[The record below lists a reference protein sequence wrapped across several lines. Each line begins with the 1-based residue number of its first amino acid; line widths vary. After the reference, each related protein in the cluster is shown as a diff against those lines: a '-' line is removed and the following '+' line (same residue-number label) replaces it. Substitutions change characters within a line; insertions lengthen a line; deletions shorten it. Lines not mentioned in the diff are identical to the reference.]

1 MVDYIFSSYLFNCP
15 GFVYK
20 PTRRLDERR
29 TKSKIKNKMS
39 LLKVKNLNISYP
51 TRKETIVASKDV
63 EFTLE
68 RGEILGI
75 VGESG
80 SGKSTIANAII
91 NLIDPPGEITGG
103 SIKIDKIELRDNEE
117 VIQKIRGKK
126 IGFVFQDPQTSLN
139 PLFKIKDQ
147 LIETIQTHLD
157 LDYQEALNR
166 SIQLLEE
173 VGIDNAEK
181 RIEDYPHQF
190 SGGMRQRVVIALA
203 ISCEPDLIIADEP
216 TTALDVSIQYQ
227 ILELL
232 KDLTQ
237 KRNLGVI
244 IITHDMG
251 VIAETTN
258 KVIVMRYG
266 VIVEQG
272 DTKELLTNPK
282 STEARSLVISVPPT
296 NKKIDRFKLISPDGK
311 EITSDS
317 KNLTKKI
324 IKTWGVRENTNQ
336 KLLELKD
343 VTKIFDD
350 NSMASKFSFGPK
362 KQIVDKVVKA
372 VDTVSFELFEG
383 ETLGLVGESGSGKS
397 TIAKIITGLVRPTSG
412 EIFYNNI
419 SLYNSKRKYQIDKSR
434 GQIQMIFQDPYSSL
448 NPRFKV
454 RDIIS
459 EPIKLFQ
466 KNINRNELIQ
476 NTHDLIDIVGMTRQ
490 SLDRYPHE
498 FSGGQRQRIS
508 IARALATRPRL
519 LVCDEP
525 TSALD
530 VSIQAQILNL
540 LKDIQDELHLTMLFI
555 SHDLPVIRQMCNRI
569 VVLKNGGV
577 CETKETE
584 DLFNNPEH
592 PYTQELIRLMPKI
605 ESIV

>member
-1 MVDYIFSSYLFNCP
+1 
-15 GFVYK
+15 
-20 PTRRLDERR
+20 
-29 TKSKIKNKMS
+29 MS

-139 PLFKIKDQ
+139 PLFRIKDQ

-166 SIQLLEE
+166 SVQLLEE

-282 STEARSLVISVPPT
+282 SNEARSLVISVPPT

-317 KNLTKKI
+317 KNLTRKI
-324 IKTWGVRENTNQ
+324 IKSWGVRENTNQ
-336 KLLELKD
+336 KLLDLTG

-350 NSMASKFSFGPK
+350 NSMAGKFSFGSK
-362 KQIVDKVVKA
+362 NETTDKVVKA
-372 VDTVSFELFEG
+372 VDDVSFELFEG

-397 TIAKIITGLVRPTSG
+397 TIAKIITGLVRPTGG
-412 EIFYNNI
+412 EIFYNNL

-466 KNINRNELIQ
+466 KNITRSELTQ

-584 DLFNNPEH
+584 ELFNNPQH

>member
-1 MVDYIFSSYLFNCP
+1 
-15 GFVYK
+15 
-20 PTRRLDERR
+20 
-29 TKSKIKNKMS
+29 MS
-39 LLKVKNLNISYP
+39 FLEVKNLDISYP
-51 TRKETIVASKDV
+51 TRKETIVASKNV

-91 NLIDPPGEITGG
+91 NLIDPPGEITNG
-103 SIKIDKIELRDNEE
+103 SIKIDNNELRDNEE
-117 VIQKIRGKK
+117 LIQKIRGKK

-147 LIETIQTHLD
+147 LIETIQTHLN
-157 LDYQEALNR
+157 LGYQEALKK
-166 SIQLLEE
+166 SIQLIKE

-232 KDLTQ
+232 KDLTK

-258 KVIVMRYG
+258 KVIVMRDG
-266 VIVEQG
+266 LIVEQG

-282 STEARSLVISVPPT
+282 SNEARSLVISVPPT

-317 KNLTKKI
+317 KNLTKNI
-324 IKTWGVRENTNQ
+324 IKTWGIRENKNQ
-336 KLLELKD
+336 KLLKLTD

-350 NSMASKFSFGPK
+350 RSFAINISFGSK
-362 KQIVDKVVKA
+362 NESTDKVVKA
-372 VDTVSFELFEG
+372 VDNVSFELFEG

-397 TIAKIITGLVRPTSG
+397 TIAKIITGLVRPTNG

-454 RDIIS
+454 KDIIS

-466 KNINRNELIQ
+466 KNISSNELTQ
-476 NTHDLIDIVGMTRQ
+476 NVYDLIDIVGMTRQ

-519 LVCDEP
+519 LICDEP

-540 LKDIQDELHLTMLFI
+540 LKDIQDELHLAMLFI

-569 VVLKNGGV
+569 VVLKNGSV

-584 DLFNNPEH
+584 KLFNNPEH

-605 ESIV
+605 ESII

>member
-1 MVDYIFSSYLFNCP
+1 
-15 GFVYK
+15 
-20 PTRRLDERR
+20 
-29 TKSKIKNKMS
+29 MS
-39 LLKVKNLNISYP
+39 FLEVKNLDISYP
-51 TRKETIVASKDV
+51 TRKETIVASKNV

-91 NLIDPPGEITGG
+91 NLIDPPGEITNG
-103 SIKIDKIELRDNEE
+103 SIKIDNNELRDNEE
-117 VIQKIRGKK
+117 LIQKIRGKK

-147 LIETIQTHLD
+147 LIETIQTHLN
-157 LDYQEALNR
+157 LGYQDALKK
-166 SIQLLEE
+166 SIQLLKE

-232 KDLTQ
+232 KDLTK

-258 KVIVMRYG
+258 KVIVMRDG
-266 VIVEQG
+266 LIVEQG

-282 STEARSLVISVPPT
+282 SNEARSLVISVPPT

-324 IKTWGVRENTNQ
+324 IKTWGIRENKNQ
-336 KLLELKD
+336 KLLKLTD

-350 NSMASKFSFGPK
+350 RSFAINISFGSK
-362 KQIVDKVVKA
+362 NESTDKVVKA
-372 VDTVSFELFEG
+372 VDNVSFELFEG

-397 TIAKIITGLVRPTSG
+397 TIAKIITGLVRPTNG

-419 SLYNSKRKYQIDKSR
+419 SLYNSNRKYQIDKSR

-459 EPIKLFQ
+459 EPIKFFQ
-466 KNINRNELIQ
+466 KNISHNELTQ
-476 NTHDLIDIVGMTRQ
+476 NVYDLIDIVGMTRQ

-519 LVCDEP
+519 LICDEP

-540 LKDIQDELHLTMLFI
+540 LKDIQDELHMTILFI

-569 VVLKNGGV
+569 VVLKNGSV

-584 DLFNNPEH
+584 ELFNNPEH

-605 ESIV
+605 ESII

>member
-1 MVDYIFSSYLFNCP
+1 
-15 GFVYK
+15 
-20 PTRRLDERR
+20 
-29 TKSKIKNKMS
+29 MS
-39 LLKVKNLNISYP
+39 LLEIKDLNISYK
-51 TRKETIVASKDV
+51 TRKETIVASSDV
-63 EFTLE
+63 NFVLE

-91 NLIDPPGEITGG
+91 NLIDPPGEITSGL
-103 SIKIDKIELRDNEE
+103 IKIDGNELQNKEE
-117 VIQKIRGKK
+117 IIQKIRGKK

-147 LIETIQTHLD
+147 LIETIQTHLNLSYED
-157 LDYQEALNR
+157 ALKK
-166 SIQLLEE
+166 SINLLKE

-216 TTALDVSIQYQ
+216 TTALDVSIQFQ

-232 KDLTQ
+232 KELTK

-258 KVIVMRYG
+258 KVIVMRHG
-266 VIVEQG
+266 LIVEQG
-272 DTKELLTNPK
+272 NTKDLLTNPK

-296 NKKIDRFKLISPDGK
+296 NKKIERFKLISPEGK
-311 EITSDS
+311 EITSS
-317 KNLTKKI
+317 SANLTKNI
-324 IKTWGVRENTNQ
+324 IKSWGIRENSNQ
-336 KLLELKD
+336 KLLK
-343 VTKIFDD
+343 VSNITKIFDD
-350 NSMASKFSFGPK
+350 SSLSSSKK
-362 KQIVDKVVKA
+362 LNDEKLLKA
-372 VDTVSFELFEG
+372 VNDVSFELFEG

-397 TIAKIITGLVRPTSG
+397 TIAKIITGLVRPTVG
-412 EIFYNNI
+412 EIVYNNL
-419 SLYNSKRKYQIDKSR
+419 SLYDKRKKYQIYKSR

-454 RDIIS
+454 KDIIA
-459 EPIKLFQ
+459 EPIKFFQ
-466 KNINRNELIQ
+466 KNISKQDLNQ
-476 NTHDLIDIVGMTRQ
+476 NIFDLIDIVGMTRQ

-569 VVLKNGGV
+569 VVLKNGLV
-577 CETKETE
+577 CETNDTE
-584 DLFNNPEH
+584 KLFNEPTH
-592 PYTQELIRLMPKI
+592 SYTKELIRLMPKI
-605 ESIV
+605 ESLV

>member
-1 MVDYIFSSYLFNCP
+1 
-15 GFVYK
+15 
-20 PTRRLDERR
+20 
-29 TKSKIKNKMS
+29 MS
-39 LLKVKNLNISYP
+39 LLKIKNLNISYP

-91 NLIDPPGEITGG
+91 NLIDPPGEITAG
-103 SIKIDKIELRDNEE
+103 SIKIDDNELRGNED

-157 LDYQEALNR
+157 LDYQDALKR
-166 SIQLLEE
+166 SIKLLEE

-232 KDLTQ
+232 KDLTK

-282 STEARSLVISVPPT
+282 STEAKSLVISVPPT
-296 NKKIDRFKLISPDGK
+296 NKKIDRFKLISPEGK

-317 KNLTKKI
+317 KNLTKNI
-324 IKTWGVRENTNQ
+324 IKTWGIRKNTNQ
-336 KLLELKD
+336 KLLELKKI
-343 VTKIFDD
+343 TKIFDD
-350 NSMASKFSFGPK
+350 QSLSFGK
-362 KQIVDKVVKA
+362 KIDEKAVKA
-372 VDTVSFELFEG
+372 VNDVSFELFEG

-397 TIAKIITGLVRPTSG
+397 TIAKIITGLVRPTAG
-412 EIFYNNI
+412 ELEYNNF
-419 SLYNSKRKYQIDKSR
+419 SLYNSKKKYQINKSSCLLYTSPSPRDK
-434 GQIQMIFQDPYSSL
+434 
-448 NPRFKV
+448 
-454 RDIIS
+454 
-459 EPIKLFQ
+459 
-466 KNINRNELIQ
+466 
-476 NTHDLIDIVGMTRQ
+476 RQ
-490 SLDRYPHE
+490 SRMP
-498 FSGGQRQRIS
+498 S
-508 IARALATRPRL
+508 
-519 LVCDEP
+519 
-525 TSALD
+525 SA
-530 VSIQAQILNL
+530 
-540 LKDIQDELHLTMLFI
+540 
-555 SHDLPVIRQMCNRI
+555 
-569 VVLKNGGV
+569 
-577 CETKETE
+577 
-584 DLFNNPEH
+584 
-592 PYTQELIRLMPKI
+592 
-605 ESIV
+605 